1 MMEAVKAGVMGR
13 NYGWGLVCSV
23 KINVKYIPREIEHA
37 VNFSAL
43 KNCINNNNAGISVFN
58 GGVMVS

>member
-43 KNCINNNNAGISVFN
+43 KK
-58 GGVMVS
+58 MYK